1 MATVVS
7 NANERAD
14 YVTPPSHSFRPQRI
28 RRVAV
33 IVAAAVL
40 AGSLGGCMSSPSPT
54 ASVFDEFRDT
64 QDSSSERQQ
73 ANAAAPG
80 NVMDAG
86 PVSQSALA
94 PVDTGQS
101 ADPAAVP
108 SEMTAADANA
118 SQDGSEYPG
127 VAALPAPAIQL
138 GNSND
143 GEVLAYAQP
152 AQPLTPDLESAST
165 EEPNPNSSPV
175 VLGTDLSPAAIAP
188 NDVTVAGAPLSGTP
202 SQSIE
207 IASLSTPGLPGAA
220 ADANGDAVSGL
231 TGNAPQMNPDEFF
244 ARQRISELFT
254 RIDHGKCRGGFGP
267 KPKKI
272 NAMRVTPGDPYY
284 IEIRM
289 RQTPLM
295 PVGHTYVAYGDLG
308 PDGNP
313 INENL
318 IMLAPYGGYAGAALA
333 SGVPM
338 PGVLKPHRD
347 DCRIRPEAAYRV
359 SLTAQKYEQLLR
371 AVKKAKDQV
380 PQYLLFT
387 QNCNHFASRI
397 ASSVGIKP
405 PANIYVPALSYIYDI
420 IEANEGYKVTD
431 RFYDPKSLSKFPAVP
446 GKASVLR

>member
-1 MATVVS
+1 M
-7 NANERAD
+7 
-14 YVTPPSHSFRPQRI
+14 
-28 RRVAV
+28 
-33 IVAAAVL
+33 
-40 AGSLGGCMSSPSPT
+40 
-54 ASVFDEFRDT
+54 FDEFKDM
-64 QDSSSERQQ
+64 QDAGQERQQ
-73 ANAAAPG
+73 ASAVLPG
-80 NVMDAG
+80 SPLDAG
-86 PVSQSALA
+86 PDSQTALA

-101 ADPAAVP
+101 ADTASVP
-108 SEMTAADANA
+108 SETAAADANA
-118 SQDGSEYPG
+118 SQDSSEYPG
-127 VAALPAPAIQL
+127 SAGLPAPSIQL
-138 GNSND
+138 ADSNE

-152 AQPLTPDLESAST
+152 AQPVTPDLQPASQGVPTANSA
-165 EEPNPNSSPV
+165 PV
-175 VLGTDLSPAAIAP
+175 VLGTDLSPSA
-188 NDVTVAGAPLSGTP
+188 APLNAADPATPLAGTP
-202 SQSIE
+202 SQSVE
-207 IASLSTPGLPGAA
+207 LASLATPGLPGMLAA
-220 ADANGDAVSGL
+220 ENDDAVNGL
-231 TGNAPQMNPDEFF
+231 TGNAPQLNPEEFF
-244 ARQRISELFT
+244 ARQRISELFS

-267 KPKKI
+267 KPKKM

-313 INENL
+313 VNENL

-371 AVKKAKDQV
+371 AVKQAKDQV

-397 ASSVGIKP
+397 ASSVGIRP
-405 PANIYVPALSYIYDI
+405 PANLYVPALSYIYDI

-431 RFYDPKSLSKFPAVP
+431 RFYDPKSLSKFPTVP